1 MDPYFEQPR
10 GVLTVLADGFR
21 LAWRTLRG
29 AWYVFLLTVVLY
41 LLAGPIIIAL
51 TGQDLRDLGLGASP
65 ETEALVDGATAA
77 LLLGVFTLL
86 NLFLLLWIVAILIGH
101 MSLLAG
107 AGPEDATRAM
117 TAVRRVPAML
127 GASLVFGAAVVAV
140 ALLSAWLLGGVLGR
154 QTELAAAAIVVLV
167 AVLVMFLWLAPGL
180 AVLERL
186 GPIRAHWRSATLVL
200 SGWSRVLGLMALIVG
215 LNIAL
220 TLTLGLIVTVLFYLI
235 TPATLSAVLA
245 WAVNPLLGA
254 ALVLVG
260 TGMICSL
267 YWDLRARELGDG

>member
-1 MDPYFEQPR
+1 VDPYFEQPR

-21 LAWRTLRG
+21 LAWRTLRD
-29 AWYVFLLTVVLY
+29 AWYTFLLTVVLY
-41 LLAGPIIIAL
+41 MLAGPLIIAL
-51 TGQDLRDLGLGASP
+51 TGQDLRDLGLVASP

-154 QTELAAAAIVVLV
+154 QTELAAAIVVLV

-186 GPIRAHWRSATLVL
+186 GPIRAHWRSARLVL

-235 TPATLSAVLA
+235 TPDTLSALLA

-267 YWDLRARELGDG
+267 YWDLRARERAGG

>member
-21 LAWRTLRG
+21 LAWRTLRD
-29 AWYVFLLTVVLY
+29 AWYTFLLTVVLY
-41 LLAGPIIIAL
+41 MLAGPLIIAL
-51 TGQDLRDLGLGASP
+51 TGQDLRDLGLVASP

-154 QTELAAAAIVVLV
+154 QTELAAAIVVLV

-186 GPIRAHWRSATLVL
+186 GPIRAHWRSARLVL

-235 TPATLSAVLA
+235 TPDTLSALLA

-267 YWDLRARELGDG
+267 YWDLRARERAGG

>member
-21 LAWRTLRG
+21 LAWRTLRD
-29 AWYVFLLTVVLY
+29 AWYTFLLTVVLY
-41 LLAGPIIIAL
+41 MLAGPLIIAL
-51 TGQDLRDLGLGASP
+51 TGQDLRDLGLVASP

-186 GPIRAHWRSATLVL
+186 GPIRAHWRSARLVL

-235 TPATLSAVLA
+235 TPDTLSALLA

-267 YWDLRARELGDG
+267 YWDLRARERAGG